1 MGTARLIRDGEV
13 TAAEVLE
20 ATLARIEAERALNA
34 VVIDLFDRAQQQNAV
49 GVSGPFAGVPLL
61 LKDAC
66 QELAGT
72 PHWVGTAVL
81 HQEKHLSAVTTPL
94 ASLFEQL
101 GFVIVG
107 KGNVPELSVSSSTES
122 AEFGATHNPYQWGTT
137 AGGSSGGYAA
147 AVAARLTPVAHGS
160 DGSGSLRIPASA
172 CGLLTLKPS
181 RGRGPASLPA
191 AGDVDLSGL
200 WAEFALVR
208 TARDLAALWS
218 ALAIGPTAIPLELP
232 RLRVGLLRS
241 DPLLGSD
248 VDAACVQAVEEAGRA
263 LAELGHEVEEKHPPA
278 LEGFVAA
285 VSTRGGRSRARAGQA
300 AWIEQRIGRPLRQG
314 DVSPEM
320 MAQIEMARA
329 ESTAT
334 VDAEAQRQV
343 ATRLDQL
350 QRWWEHYDLLVT
362 PTLRMPPWPHGE
374 PAAANTGAFC
384 LPFSLTGQPVVGA
397 PVHTHD
403 GIPVGVQIVGR
414 YGRDEDLLAVVR
426 DLEAVLG
433 WDGRPWGVDR
443 TRPDSSP
450 AL

>member
-1 MGTARLIRDGEV
+1 VDLWEFDAVGTACLLRDGEV
-13 TAAEVLE
+13 TAGEVLE
-20 ATLARIEAERALNA
+20 ATVARIEAHRDLNA
-34 VVIDLFDRAQQQNAV
+34 VVIDLFDRARQRTAA

-81 HQEKHLSAVTTPL
+81 HQGKHRSATTTPL

-122 AEFGATHNPYQWGTT
+122 VEFGATHNPYRRGTT
-137 AGGSSGGYAA
+137 AGGSSGGCAA

-200 WAEFALVR
+200 WAEFVLVR
-208 TARDLAALWS
+208 SARDLAALWN
-218 ALAIGPTAIPLELP
+218 ALAVEPTAIPRVLP
-232 RLRVGLLRS
+232 CLRVGLLRS

-248 VDAACVQAVEEAGRA
+248 VDPACVEAVEVAGRA
-263 LAELGHEVEEKHPPA
+263 LAELGHEVEEAHPPA

-285 VSTRGGRSRARAGQA
+285 ISTGGGRSRVRAGQA
-300 AWIEQRIGRPLRQG
+300 AWIEQRIGRPLREG
-314 DVSPEM
+314 DLSPEM
-320 MAQIEMARA
+320 MTQVEMALA
-329 ESTAT
+329 QPTAS
-334 VDAEAQRQV
+334 VNPEAQCQV
-343 ATRLDQL
+343 VTRLDEL
-350 QRWWEHYDLLVT
+350 QSWWEDYD
-362 PTLRMPPWPHGE
+362 GS
-374 PAAANTGAFC
+374 
-384 LPFSLTGQPVVGA
+384 SL
-397 PVHTHD
+397 D
-403 GIPVGVQIVGR
+403 R
-414 YGRDEDLLAVVR
+414 
-426 DLEAVLG
+426 
-433 WDGRPWGVDR
+433 VDR
-443 TRPDSSP
+443 SSGS
-450 AL
+450 